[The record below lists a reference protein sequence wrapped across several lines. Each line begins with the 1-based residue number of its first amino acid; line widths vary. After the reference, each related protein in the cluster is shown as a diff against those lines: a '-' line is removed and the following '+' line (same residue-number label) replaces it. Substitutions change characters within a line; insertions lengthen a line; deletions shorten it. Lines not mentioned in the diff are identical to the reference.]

1 MNKNLPSFLWQLL
14 AFAAVLCGIH
24 YYIFLTFF
32 PEMPLYFP
40 LWTIYAFNTLLVIVM
55 YSVIL
60 YKVIKENKNAY
71 TLFLTLTMVKM
82 ALAIIFLVPLF
93 GGKAQHP
100 QAEVFNFFIPYFLFL
115 AFEIYAINKFL
126 QKR

>member
-1 MNKNLPSFLWQLL
+1 MNKNLPNFLWQLL
-14 AFAAVLCGIH
+14 VFAAVLFGIH
-24 YYIFLTFF
+24 YYIFFTFF
-32 PEMPLYFP
+32 EGMPLYFP

-71 TLFLTLTMVKM
+71 MLFLTLTMVKM
-82 ALAIIFLVPLF
+82 VLAIIFLVPLF

>member
-1 MNKNLPSFLWQLL
+1 MTKNLLNFLIQLVV
-14 AFAAVLCGIH
+14 FAGVLLGIH

-32 PEMPLYFP
+32 PEMQLYFP
-40 LWTIYAFNTLLVIVM
+40 LWTIYAFNALLVVVM
-55 YSVIL
+55 YGVIR

-82 ALAIIFLVPLF
+82 VLAIVFLIPVF